1 MAQTR
6 REGCIMKLSPGV
18 RATQDFRAGNQGGN
32 KSTNIVAYRRIKCH
46 PASFCLNE
54 HDCPVP
60 EARLNIFTRMT
71 AADTQTRKLETHIVE
86 EFDNLAD
93 RAALDGG
100 IRHPQSRQSPSSL
113 ELP

>member
-1 MAQTR
+1 
-6 REGCIMKLSPGV
+6 
-18 RATQDFRAGNQGGN
+18 
-32 KSTNIVAYRRIKCH
+32 
-46 PASFCLNE
+46 
-54 HDCPVP
+54 
-60 EARLNIFTRMT
+60 MT

-86 EFDNLAD
+86 EFDNLAE